1 MTQDGNE
8 RDSTKRRSLR
18 WKGRFSRTARP
29 LQQKKQPGEEGQEQM
44 QLLLPPDI
52 TVKGSSSEISS
63 FMDNSDNISIF
74 SSSSIGSPSEV
85 CSSGPTMTKAQLT
98 RNKDFHDNFKQVPL
112 NDALLHEFK
121 CALQKDVLL
130 QGRLYITKYY
140 VCFKSNILGYITT
153 VELKIEDIKD
163 LDRVRTLRFMPR
175 VIQVTMKNDDKYTFT
190 SFLASLSARDEAY
203 YSLMELWQQGHE
215 PTAPS
220 PVISSA
226 SSSSTTIP
234 TTLSQP
240 LTSPE
245 KLPPV
250 SILPNNNTDHN
261 ESGDTIAPMTIYTSL
276 SNKGAASPSTISPAS
291 GHFNIFHRRRAQT
304 VSTQNRPPNRER
316 SATSSSTPIGKN
328 TNGHISWVDDRQ
340 ENIQPGEPRSILSST
355 TAAHFSSGSSIL
367 KKQKKSPT
375 ASSPTQSATHVHGT
389 NNDRPFITINATT
402 ILTIGGFAL
411 LLSHVFLTYEFY
423 HVTQLF
429 TIQQQQQHYSSRT
442 SPFMKAP
449 HRKQQLQDTTWITGQ
464 LQDVKSQA
472 QLWEQE
478 TLRQRQRLLDLIP
491 S

>member
-1 MTQDGNE
+1 
-8 RDSTKRRSLR
+8 
-18 WKGRFSRTARP
+18 
-29 LQQKKQPGEEGQEQM
+29 
-44 QLLLPPDI
+44 
-52 TVKGSSSEISS
+52 
-63 FMDNSDNISIF
+63 
-74 SSSSIGSPSEV
+74 
-85 CSSGPTMTKAQLT
+85 MTKAQLT
-98 RNKDFHDNFKQVPL
+98 RNKDFHDNFKQIPL
-112 NDALLHEFK
+112 DNTLLHEFK

-153 VELKIEDIKD
+153 VELKIEDIKN

-175 VIQVTMKNDDKYTFT
+175 VIQLTMKNDDKYTFT
-190 SFLASLSARDEAY
+190 SFLASLSARDQAY
-203 YSLMELWQQGHE
+203 YSLMELWHQGHP

-226 SSSSTTIP
+226 SSSTTTIP
-234 TTLSQP
+234 TTLSP
-240 LTSPE
+240 PPTSPE

-261 ESGDTIAPMTIYTSL
+261 ESGDTITPVTIATPP
-276 SNKGAASPSTISPAS
+276 SNKGAGSPSTISPTS

-304 VSTQNRPPNRER
+304 VSAQNGPPNRER
-316 SATSSSTPIGKN
+316 STTSSSTPIVKN

-340 ENIQPGEPRSILSST
+340 ENIQPGEPRSILSPA
-355 TAAHFSSGSSIL
+355 TAAHSSSGSSIL
-367 KKQKKSPT
+367 KRQKKSPT
-375 ASSPTQSATHVHGT
+375 MPSSTQSATQDHDT
-389 NNDRPFITINATT
+389 NNSRPLNRINVTT

-429 TIQQQQQHYSSRT
+429 TIQQQQQHYSSRA
-442 SPFMKAP
+442 SPFAKAP
-449 HRKQQLQDTTWITGQ
+449 HHKQQLQDATWITGQ

-478 TLRQRQRLLDLIP
+478 TLRQRQKLLDLIP